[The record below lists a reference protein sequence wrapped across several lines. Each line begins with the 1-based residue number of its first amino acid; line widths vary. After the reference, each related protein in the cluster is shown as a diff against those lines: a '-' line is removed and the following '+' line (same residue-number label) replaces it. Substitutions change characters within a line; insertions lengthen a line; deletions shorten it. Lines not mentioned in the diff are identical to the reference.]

1 MSQSKRLLAELNPA
15 QRQAVETLAGPLLV
29 LAGAGTGKTRV
40 VTYRMA
46 NLILHGTPP
55 QRMLAV
61 TFTRKAAGEML
72 ARLKRLI
79 RLRGNHC
86 PTVGTFHSL
95 CLEILRRHAPR
106 LGFPRGFAIYDR
118 GDQLG
123 VIRSVLRELATGGVG
138 FRPADLAALFS
149 TWKAQG
155 LWPHQAAAQAP
166 DDRTHVAAMIYR
178 RYQNALRLAGAMD
191 FDDLLLMTERLFEEH
206 PQVLEE
212 EAARFDH
219 VLVDEYQDTN
229 PPQYR
234 IIRRLAA
241 PHGNFCAVGDDDQ
254 SIYSWRGAEV
264 EHILRF
270 RRDWPQA
277 RIVRL
282 EENYRSTQPILDMAN
297 RVIAFNLARHP
308 KKLRSARGPGPKPRI
323 VAYEDEEE
331 EARGTVAQI
340 QAAVR
345 SRQARPGD
353 HAVLFRTNDQ
363 LRPFEA
369 ELRRV
374 GLDYTV
380 VGSTSFFDRKE
391 VRDLLAYL
399 KLVQRPEDDVALL
412 RVINTPG
419 RGIGQQ
425 TVESLLAS
433 SVRQSR
439 PVWRV
444 LNDPQWL
451 GGLSPR
457 VQQAVKEF
465 AALVEQ
471 LRRQARSGCEMRP
484 LLEQLIR
491 QTDYPREIQRIS
503 KTQDESRQRQQAVE
517 GLLETAA
524 AFDREH
530 AAGSLREF
538 LDQVAV
544 ADRAFAT
551 AENERFDADKV
562 VLITL
567 HGAKG
572 LEFPRVFFVGLEEGL
587 LPHRH
592 SLAEGDRAIDE
603 ERRLC
608 YVGITR
614 AQDVLV
620 LSYCRHR
627 TRRGRRRPSTPSRF
641 LYEAAGQ
648 ADMARQVAQ
657 LAGQAAARE
666 QTSR

>member
-1 MSQSKRLLAELNPA
+1 MTRSGQLLAELNPA
-15 QRQAVETLAGPLLV
+15 QRQAVEILSGPLLV

-46 NLILHGTPP
+46 NLICHGVPP
-55 QRMLAV
+55 ERILAV

-72 ARLKRLI
+72 SRLRGLV
-79 RLRGNHC
+79 RLRGNKR
-86 PTVGTFHSL
+86 PLVGTFHAL
-95 CLEILRRHAPR
+95 CLEVLRRHAAC
-106 LGFPRGFAIYDR
+106 LGYPRGFAIYDR

-123 VIRSVLRELATGGVG
+123 VIRSVLREVATGGVS
-138 FRPADLAALFS
+138 FRPADLAAMFS
-149 TWKAQG
+149 TWKARG
-155 LWPHQAAAQAP
+155 LWPHQAAAQAH
-166 DDRTHVAAMIYR
+166 DDRTHVAALLYR
-178 RYQNALRLAGAMD
+178 RYQQALRLAGAMD
-191 FDDLLLMTERLFEEH
+191 FDDLLLVTERLFEEH
-206 PQVLEE
+206 PQVLQE

-219 VLVDEYQDTN
+219 ILVDEYQDTN

-234 IIRRLAA
+234 IIRRLAR

-277 RIVRL
+277 RIIRL

-308 KKLRSARGPGPKPRI
+308 KKLRSARGPGPKPRV

-331 EARGTVAQI
+331 EARATVAQI
-340 QAAVR
+340 LAAVR

-369 ELRRV
+369 ELRRL
-374 GLDYTV
+374 GLAYTV

-399 KLVQRPEDDVALL
+399 KLLQRPEDDVALL

-425 TVESLLAS
+425 TVESLLARA
-433 SVRQSR
+433 VEQNR
-439 PVWRV
+439 PVWQV
-444 LNDPQWL
+444 LQDSSWRQ
-451 GGLSPR
+451 GLSAR
-457 VQQAVKEF
+457 VQQALDGFVQ
-465 AALVEQ
+465 LVQQ
-471 LRRQARSGCEMRP
+471 LRRQARGRRGVAG
-484 LLEQLIR
+484 LLEHLLESV
-491 QTDYPREIQRIS
+491 DYQREIQRLS
-503 KTQDESRQRQQAVE
+503 KTQEEALQRQKSVQ

-524 AFDREH
+524 AFDRQEPR
-530 AAGSLREF
+530 GSLRQF

-544 ADRAFAT
+544 ADRGFAT
-551 AENERFDADKV
+551 AEGERFDPDQV

-572 LEFPRVFFVGLEEGL
+572 LEFPRVFLVGMEEGL

-592 SLAEGDRAIDE
+592 ALAEGDRAIDE

-627 TRRGRRRPSTPSRF
+627 LRRGRRKPTVPSRF

-648 ADMARQVAQ
+648 AEMARQVAQ
-657 LAGQAAARE
+657 LAGQAAAE
-666 QTSR
+666 QRLGR

>member
-1 MSQSKRLLAELNPA
+1 MTRSGQLLAKLNPA
-15 QRQAVETLAGPLLV
+15 QRQAVETLEGPLLV

-46 NLILHGTPP
+46 NLIRHGVRPE
-55 QRMLAV
+55 RILAV

-72 ARLKRLI
+72 SRVRALV
-79 RLRGNHC
+79 RLRGNNR
-86 PTVGTFHSL
+86 PLVGTFHSL
-95 CLEILRRHAPR
+95 CLEVLRRHAAC
-106 LGFPRGFAIYDR
+106 LGYPRGFAIYDR

-123 VIRSVLRELATGGVG
+123 VIRSVLREVATGGVG
-138 FRPADLAALFS
+138 FRPADLAAIFS

-155 LWPHQAAAQAP
+155 LWPHQAAAQAA
-166 DDRTHVAAMIYR
+166 DDRDHVAALLYR
-178 RYQNALRLAGAMD
+178 RYQQALRLAGAMD

-206 PQVLEE
+206 PQVLQE

-219 VLVDEYQDTN
+219 ILVDEYQDTN

-234 IIRRLAA
+234 IIRRLAQ

-270 RRDWPQA
+270 RHDWPQA

-308 KKLRSARGPGPKPRI
+308 KKLRSARGPGPKPRV

-331 EARGTVAQI
+331 EARATVAQI
-340 QAAVR
+340 LAAVR

-374 GLDYTV
+374 GLAYTV

-399 KLVQRPEDDVALL
+399 KLLQRPEDDVALL

-425 TVESLLAS
+425 TVESLLARA
-433 SVRQSR
+433 VEQNR
-439 PVWRV
+439 PVWQV
-444 LNDPQWL
+444 LQDVTWR
-451 GGLSPR
+451 GGLSAR
-457 VQQAVKEF
+457 VQQAVQGF
-465 AALVEQ
+465 VELIGR
-471 LRRQARSGCEMRP
+471 LRRQARSGQGVAG
-484 LLEQLIR
+484 LLERLLESVAYQ
-491 QTDYPREIQRIS
+491 REIQRLS
-503 KTQDESRQRQQAVE
+503 KTQEEALLRQKSVE

-524 AFDREH
+524 AFDREQPQ
-530 AAGSLREF
+530 GGLREF

-544 ADRAFAT
+544 ADRSFAT
-551 AENERFDADKV
+551 AEGERFDPDEV

-572 LEFPRVFFVGLEEGL
+572 LEFPRVFLVGMEEGL

-592 SLAEGDRAIDE
+592 SLAGGDRAIDE

-627 TRRGRRRPSTPSRF
+627 LRRGKRKPTVPSRF

-648 ADMARQVAQ
+648 AEMARQVAQ
-657 LAGQAAARE
+657 LAGQAATR
-666 QTSR
+666 QRLGR